1 MFENFKILPIGS
13 VVSVNGSKEPFMI
26 ISQFPVTTSNNREG
40 YFDFGAVQLPLG
52 LISDEMIFFNKEDI
66 SSVLFV
72 GYIDTGYQMLHQ
84 KYDELVASIIHEKL
98 MIGGEKNAGNY
109 SKKI

>member
-26 ISQFPVTTSNNREG
+26 VSQFPVTTSNNREG
-40 YFDFGAVQLPLG
+40 YFDFGAVPLPLG

-66 SSVLFV
+66 SSILFI
-72 GYIDTGYQMLHQ
+72 GYLDERFQELQ
-84 KYDELVASIIHEKL
+84 EKYDELTDSIVHEHLKND
-98 MIGGEKNAGNY
+98 GG
-109 SKKI
+109 SDVRSQ

>member
-1 MFENFKILPIGS
+1 MLDNLKILPIGS
-13 VVSVNGSKEPFMI
+13 VVIVNGSTEPVMI
-26 ISQFPVTTSNNREG
+26 VSAFPVTTSDGQEG
-40 YFDFGAVQLPLG
+40 YFDFGAVPLPLG
-52 LISDEMIFFNKEDI
+52 LVSQEMFFFNKEDI